1 MITGNVESH
10 GRGAGKGDCLPHNI
24 FVISRWHWFSKVE
37 LEEENVGDSK
47 LLDVNASSFASQLW
61 IALTLELKT
70 AFFASKVSCFSCG
83 ISS

>member
-1 MITGNVESH
+1 MITGNVE
-10 GRGAGKGDCLPHNI
+10 RGAGKGDCPPHNI
-24 FVISRWHWFSKVE
+24 FVISQWHWFSKVE

-47 LLDVNASSFASQLW
+47 LLDVNVSSFASQFW

-70 AFFASKVSCFSCG
+70 AFFASKVSFSCG